1 MNDDLTS
8 FLASRV
14 EATALAAAD
23 KASLRWATVTKTA
36 PEVTIIL
43 DGQQGELRGVDCVG
57 IPQTGQRVPVLL
69 AGRQAL
75 VIAGGGGPQAPTA
88 PPVPVG
94 TIFDYAGT
102 NAPAGYLFCD
112 GATYPAV
119 QYPQLAAALGGQYV
133 FGDMF
138 RVPDL
143 RGRVTVMS
151 DGSSEFPAIG
161 HTGGEKR
168 HQITI
173 AEIPPHRHAGNDRG
187 WHDRQKRNPGR
198 QSFISLNQ
206 NGGSWIGTMAN
217 DGLTN
222 ADTETGQTGGGQPMN
237 ILQPY
242 YTVQKII
249 RAK

>member
-1 MNDDLTS
+1 MNDDLTD

-57 IPQTGQRVPVLL
+57 TPQAGQRVPVLL

-102 NAPAGYLFCD
+102 NAPAGYLF
-112 GATYPAV
+112 
-119 QYPQLAAALGGQYV
+119 
-133 FGDMF
+133 
-138 RVPDL
+138 
-143 RGRVTVMS
+143 VTA
-151 DGSSEFPAIG
+151 PP
-161 HTGGEKR
+161 
-168 HQITI
+168 
-173 AEIPPHRHAGNDRG
+173 IPPCNTRNSPPPWAASMFSGTCSGCRICGAASLSCLMGRTNSQQSAMWAAKSATKSLSPNCPRTATLGTTAAGTTGKNATRVANLLSRSIKTAARG
-187 WHDRQKRNPGR
+187 SAPWR
-198 QSFISLNQ
+198 
-206 NGGSWIGTMAN
+206 T
-217 DGLTN
+217 
-222 ADTETGQTGGGQPMN
+222 TG
-237 ILQPY
+237 
-242 YTVQKII
+242 
-249 RAK
+249 

>member
-1 MNDDLTS
+1 MNDDLTG

-57 IPQTGQRVPVLL
+57 TPQTGQRVPVLL

-75 VIAGGGGPQAPTA
+75 IIAGGGGPQAPTA

-94 TIFDYAGT
+94 TIFDYAGAS
-102 NAPAGYLFCD
+102 APAGYLFCD

-151 DGSSEFPAIG
+151 DGSNEFPGVG
-161 HTGGEKR
+161 HVGGEKK
-168 HQITI
+168 HTITI
-173 AEIPPHRHAGNDRG
+173 AEIPPHRHAGNARAY
-187 WHDRQKRNPGR
+187 HDCQRRNGG
-198 QSFISLNQ
+198 QEYISLNQ
-206 NGGSWIGTMAN
+206 NWGRWVGTMAN
-217 DGLTN
+217 EALTN
-222 ADTETGQTGGGQPMN
+222 SDTETGQTGGGQPMSL
-237 ILQPY
+237 LQPY